1 MKIYTLKGDDG
12 TTSLSG
18 GRRVPKHSVRV
29 EAYGSVDE
37 LIAWIGL
44 LRDHKENQKRKE
56 LLTYIQS
63 QLMSCAAALAIDDTR
78 TLIAERYY
86 LIRGCLSVIEKEID
100 MMEETLPPLN
110 NFILPGGN
118 ILVSY
123 CHIARCVCRR
133 AERAVFR
140 LNKTEESPE
149 IVNKFLNR
157 LSDFL
162 FVLSR
167 KIALE
172 LDIEEIKWKSEM
184 LKNLK

>member
-1 MKIYTLKGDDG
+1 M
-12 TTSLSG
+12 
-18 GRRVPKHSVRV
+18 H
-29 EAYGSVDE
+29 
-37 LIAWIGL
+37 
-44 LRDHKENQKRKE
+44 
-56 LLTYIQS
+56 
-63 QLMSCAAALAIDDTR
+63 
-78 TLIAERYY
+78 
-86 LIRGCLSVIEKEID
+86 SVIEKEID
-100 MMEETLPPLN
+100 IMEETLPPLN

-133 AERAVFR
+133 AERAISR
-140 LNKTEESPE
+140 LNMTEETPE

-172 LDIEEIKWKSEM
+172 LDIEEVKWSV
-184 LKNLK
+184 

>member
-1 MKIYTLKGDDG
+1 MKIYTLTGEDD

-18 GRRVPKHSVRV
+18 GMRVPKHSIRV

-37 LIAWIGL
+37 LIAWFGL
-44 LRDHKENQKRKE
+44 LRDHKENLKRRE
-56 LLTYIQS
+56 LLIYIQS
-63 QLMSCAAALAIDDTR
+63 QLMKCAAALAYDSKNKNSKKILPDPDC
-78 TLIAERYY
+78 I
-86 LIRGCLSVIEKEID
+86 SVIEKEID
-100 MMEETLPPLN
+100 LMEETLPPLK

-133 AERAVFR
+133 TERAVLR

-167 KIALE
+167 KISLE
-172 LDIEEIKWKSEM
+172 LDIEEIKWSV
-184 LKNLK
+184 

>member
-1 MKIYTLKGDDG
+1 MKIYTLTGDDG

-18 GRRVPKHSVRV
+18 GKRVAKHSSRV

-44 LRDHKENQKRKE
+44 LKDQEANQKRKD
-56 LLTYIQS
+56 LLLYIQS
-63 QLMSCAAALAIDDTR
+63 QLMACAAALSYDMEHGKGSLLLPDP
-78 TLIAERYY
+78 E
-86 LIRGCLSVIEKEID
+86 CLSVLEKEID
-100 MMEETLPPLN
+100 RMEATLPTLT

-118 ILVSY
+118 TLVSN

-133 AERAVFR
+133 AERSVLR
-140 LNKTEESPE
+140 LKETEESPE

-167 KIALE
+167 KIGLE
-172 LDIEEIKWKSEM
+172 LDIEEIKWPV
-184 LKNLK
+184 

>member
-1 MKIYTLKGDDG
+1 MKIYTLSGDDG

-37 LIAWIGL
+37 LIAWMGL
-44 LRDHKENQKRKE
+44 LRDCSENVKRRDT
-56 LLTYIQS
+56 LLYIQD
-63 QLMSCAAALAIDDTR
+63 QLMRSAAALAYDSSNPDSRKI
-78 TLIAERYY
+78 LPESN
-86 LIRGCLSVIEKEID
+86 CLAVLETEID
-100 MMEETLPPLN
+100 VMEAALSPLK

-118 ILVSY
+118 MLISY

-133 AERAVFR
+133 SERAIAT
-140 LNKTEESPE
+140 LNRTEETPE
-149 IVNKFLNR
+149 IVNKFINR

-172 LDIEEIKWKSEM
+172 LDIEEIKWSI
-184 LKNLK
+184 

>member
-1 MKIYTLKGDDG
+1 MKIYTLTGDDG

-18 GRRVPKHSVRV
+18 GRRVPKHSLRV

-44 LRDHKENQKRKE
+44 LRDHRENSSRKE
-56 LLTYIQS
+56 LLIFIQD
-63 QLMSCAAALAIDDTR
+63 QLMRCAAGLAHDDKNINNPEI
-78 TLIAERYY
+78 LPQSDSIA
-86 LIRGCLSVIEKEID
+86 IIEKEID
-100 MMEETLPPLN
+100 KMEESLPKLK

-118 ILVSY
+118 IAASH

-133 AERAVFR
+133 AERAVLR
-140 LNKTEESPE
+140 LNEVEGSPE
-149 IVNKFLNR
+149 IINKFLNR

-167 KIALE
+167 KIGLE
-172 LDIEEIKWKSEM
+172 ADYDEVKWS
-184 LKNLK
+184 L

>member
-1 MKIYTLKGDDG
+1 MKIYTLTGDDG

-18 GRRVPKHSVRV
+18 GRRVPKHSERV
-29 EAYGSVDE
+29 DAYGSVDE
-37 LIAWIGL
+37 LIAWVGL
-44 LRDHKENQKRKE
+44 LRDHKENQKRRE
-56 LLTYIQS
+56 LLVYVQD
-63 QLMSCAAALAIDDTR
+63 QLMRCAAALSNDSLNPNSKIILPEADCISVLEKNID
-78 TLIAERYY
+78 L
-86 LIRGCLSVIEKEID
+86 
-100 MMEETLPPLN
+100 MEESLPPLK

-133 AERAVFR
+133 AERAIST

-167 KIALE
+167 KIALD
-172 LDIEEIKWKSEM
+172 LDIEEIKWSV
-184 LKNLK
+184 

>member
-1 MKIYTLKGDDG
+1 MKIYTLTGDDG

-56 LLTYIQS
+56 LCIYVQN
-63 QLMSCAAALAIDDTR
+63 QLMKCAAALAYDNTNSNSKKILPDPDCVSVLENNID
-78 TLIAERYY
+78 L
-86 LIRGCLSVIEKEID
+86 
-100 MMEETLPPLN
+100 MEETLPPLK

-133 AERAVFR
+133 AERAISA
-140 LNKTEESPE
+140 LNKVEESPE
-149 IVNKFLNR
+149 IVNKFINR

-172 LDIEEIKWKSEM
+172 LDIEEIKWSV
-184 LKNLK
+184 